1 MKKGIYIAII
11 IALIGLACFQLG
23 RITAPR
29 ASLQTNDNLSPY
41 DEIELYDGED
51 FEAFV
56 SDKFTGMTIDPALWE
71 AVDHKG
77 RTVSLDSLGGDST
90 IFARYSASGCR
101 PCIDA
106 LLAALKLKAEVNSGY
121 KFVLLIKNIPLRDLY
136 VLNAEYGQQFKLL
149 SCDNLPIDFNSAET
163 PVAFRI
169 NNHTI
174 SEHFTCRYGYHERTN
189 KYIERL

>member
-1 MKKGIYIAII
+1 MKKGIYLAII
-11 IALIGLACFQLG
+11 IVLVGLACFQLG
-23 RITAPR
+23 RLSAPR
-29 ASLQTNDNLSPY
+29 NAEQTKPTVNLY
-41 DEIELYDGED
+41 DEIELYDGDD

-56 SDKFTGMTIDPALWE
+56 SNKFTGMTVEPALWQ

-77 RTVSLDSLGGDST
+77 RTVGLDSLGGDST

-106 LLAALKLKAEVNSGY
+106 LLGALKHKAEVDSGY

-136 VLNAEYGQQFKLL
+136 VLSAEYGPQYKLL
-149 SCDNLPIDFNSAET
+149 SCDKLPIDFNSAET

-169 NNHTI
+169 NNHAI
-174 SEHFTCRYGYHERTN
+174 SEHFTCRYGNHERTN
-189 KYIERL
+189 NYIDSL

>member
-11 IALIGLACFQLG
+11 IVLIGLACFQLG
-23 RITAPR
+23 RLSAPWGV
-29 ASLQTNDNLSPY
+29 AQAKDNLNPY
-41 DEIELYDGED
+41 EEIEMYDGDD

-56 SDKFTGMTIDPALWE
+56 SDKFRGMTVDPALWQ
-71 AVDHKG
+71 AVDYKG

-106 LLAALKLKAEVNSGY
+106 LLDALKHKAEDNPGY
-121 KFVLLIKNIPLRDLY
+121 NFVLLIKNIPLRDLY

-149 SCDNLPIDFNSAET
+149 ACDKLPIDFNSAET